1 MIIKKQIFS
10 LQIKLLALLIL
21 ITTSGCSHL
30 NKREK
35 SSKEKFNEINLEIIA
50 NYSKAISKDPNN
62 ELFYLERG
70 KAKYEYGDF
79 IGAIRDFDNSF
90 KINSNIEILFFRANA
105 KFDYGDH
112 NGAIKDYE
120 KVIFLDKLKDQV
132 FYNIASSQLILG
144 NYKSAITNYSKSIE
158 IDPLDYTSYLQ
169 KGNANWRLNN

>member
-79 IGAIRDFDNSF
+79 KGAIKDFDNSF
-90 KINSNIEILFFRANA
+90 KINYNMKILFYRANA
-105 KFDYGDH
+105 KFDFGDH
-112 NGAIKDYE
+112 NGAIKDYGE
-120 KVIFLDKLKDQV
+120 ILSLEKLKDQAY
-132 FYNIASSQLILG
+132 YNIASSQLILG
-144 NYKSAITNYSKSIE
+144 KYKSAITNYLSLIH
-158 IDPLDYTSYLQ
+158 I
-169 KGNANWRLNN
+169 